1 MMSKTLLAVGLG
13 GVVATTIGIATA
25 QPSIADSFVRTI
37 NYATSPQP
45 ILVSANTSEVE
56 IDVDRDDGEVEIEVK
71 KDKSNGFFRNVLG
84 MPMRVIKA
92 PIGFVRH
99 DGDVAL
105 IPATSTLSMVP
116 STVTTRTIDSAVVV
130 DNSCNHAKVLTSP
143 VVVTGSSMTNFLE
156 SPAVIDMTVESP
168 AVIRSTTGVPMAVEK
183 RVVHRPFMRKVL
195 SQPSLIEVNRVVET
209 TPSVVQ
215 RVVSQPV
222 VIEKF
227 VEKPAI
233 VDCVVSHP
241 AVIAAPTVINR
252 SITSPVI
259 ILDDTSDRFLYDFST
274 HRRLKIDVDD

>member
-1 MMSKTLLAVGLG
+1 MTSKALLAVGLG

-45 ILVSANTSEVE
+45 ILLSANTSEVE
-56 IDVDRDDGEVEIEVK
+56 IDIDKDDGEVEIEVK
-71 KDKSNGFFRNVLG
+71 KDKKHGFFRNILG

-92 PIGFVRH
+92 PIGFIRH
-99 DGDVAL
+99 DDDVAV
-105 IPATSTLSMVP
+105 IPATSTLSVVP
-116 STVTTRTIDSAVVV
+116 SAVTTRTIDSAVVV

-143 VVVTGSSMTNFLE
+143 VVVTGSSMTKVLE

-183 RVVHRPFMRKVL
+183 RVIHRPFVRKVL

-209 TPSVVQ
+209 PTVVQ

-241 AVIAAPTVINR
+241 AVIAAPTVIKK

-274 HRRLKIDVDD
+274 NRKLKIDLDD